1 MGFFLNFYVLSIL
14 LCTFYQ
20 IEFCNF
26 GANLIEEKITFGYN
40 IIKLINKLL

>member
-1 MGFFLNFYVLSIL
+1 MGFFKISMYFSIL
-14 LCTFYQ
+14 FCTFYQ